1 MQPHSVYQPERDVT
15 GPAFSAWF
23 KLLATFI
30 SLGLIGYVVSFML
43 RHAEL
48 STLAHWVLLVSVAL
62 VLLYWR
68 DFLRATL
75 TIDRAGIRQTG
86 WLMQQV
92 IWDDVRGAKLIGLP
106 RLGWLMPPRL
116 AVRTGTGFY
125 TFNCGSAPL
134 LAELQ
139 RISRAF
145 QLKS

>member
-1 MQPHSVYQPERDVT
+1 MYQPERNLT

-23 KLLATFI
+23 KLLATLV
-30 SLGLIGYVVSFML
+30 SLALLGYVVGFLL
-43 RHAEL
+43 RHLEL
-48 STLAHWVLLVSVAL
+48 PTPARVVLLAAL
-62 VLLYWR
+62 AIVLLYWR

-75 TIDRAGIRQTG
+75 TIDSQGIRQTG
-86 WLMQQV
+86 WLVQQV
-92 IWDDVRGAKLIGLP
+92 TWDDVRGAKLIGLQH
-106 RLGWLMPPRL
+106 LGWLLPPRL

-125 TFNCGSAPL
+125 TFNCGSLEL